1 MTKENSKSTLKI
13 LALFLTLL
21 ALLST
26 LFTPLL
32 SGFQAN
38 ASSYTLTDSLVQN
51 ASGNWVSSG
60 GKWLDRWL
68 NYNCYA
74 FAIERFEYPQ
84 KYHSLLQYQ
93 PGSLSH
99 DTEVSI
105 TRESVEY
112 IVNVVKED
120 LIAIGYDG
128 SSISVS
134 TDIPSINNNQ
144 QLICVRTSSPSATDW
159 DYHFMRY
166 DLATNAW
173 YHKPGNTAILKYKYT
188 PSNTRD
194 WIQEGSKNGIES
206 CNSITYTSTIYF
218 IKYNKN
224 IFDPTRESSTISK
237 NIPAGKDTMIEIN
250 CSTSTTG
257 HFVVTANSSIKAKL
271 YNDQM
276 NEIATFSGTTTI
288 NELRTLTAGKY
299 YLQVMFLSTSD
310 SGSIQSSFYTHLSGA
325 HCIICD
331 HGVGGQHTYN
341 DSFTWKNDRQHL
353 ARCSCGLTKMKGHG
367 VRAGSFV
374 GGYAIC
380 IQCGGRASVGIVDPG
395 PFSNTTLPCS
405 VNGSYI
411 LPNGVIVLVEADI
424 AAFLQGTLVFTQ
436 GTLLNIAA

>member
-1 MTKENSKSTLKI
+1 MTKENSKSILKI

-26 LFTPLL
+26 LFSPLL
-32 SGFQAN
+32 SDLQAN

-51 ASGNWVSSG
+51 ESGSWVSSG

-74 FAIERFEYPQ
+74 FAVERFEYPK
-84 KYHSLLQYQ
+84 KYTSRFQYQ
-93 PGSLSH
+93 PGDFSH
-99 DTEVSI
+99 NTGLNI
-105 TRESVEY
+105 TRKSAEY
-112 IVNVVKED
+112 IANAVKDD
-120 LIAIGYDG
+120 LVAIGHEE
-128 SSISVS
+128 SSISIS
-134 TDIPSINNNQ
+134 TAIPTVNSNQ
-144 QLICVRTSSPSATDW
+144 QLICIRTTSSNAFIW
-159 DYHFMRY
+159 DYHFMRF
-166 DLATNAW
+166 DSDTNAW
-173 YHKPGNTAILKYKYT
+173 YHKPGPTAILKYKYT
-188 PSNTRD
+188 PTNDRHWKAEAFDENGVQSSNL
-194 WIQEGSKNGIES
+194 
-206 CNSITYTSTIYF
+206 TYTSTIYF

-237 NIPAGKDTMIEIN
+237 NIPAGKDTMIEMN

-257 HFVVTANSSIKAKL
+257 HFVLTANNSVKATL

-276 NEIATFSGTTTI
+276 DPLISVYGTTI

-331 HGVGGQHTYN
+331 HGVGGQHTYD
-341 DSFTWKNDRQHL
+341 DSYMWKNDRQHL
-353 ARCSCGLTKMKGHG
+353 AKCSCGLTKMNGHA

-374 GGYAIC
+374 GGYATC
-380 IQCGGRASVGIVDPG
+380 IQCGGRASIGFVVPG
-395 PFSNTTLPCS
+395 SFSTTTLPCS
-405 VNGSYI
+405 ANGSYI
-411 LPNGVIVLVEADI
+411 LPNGVIVLVEADV
-424 AAFLQGTLVFTQ
+424 ASFLQGTLVFTQ

>member
-38 ASSYTLTDSLVQN
+38 AAAYTLTDSLIQN
-51 ASGNWVSSG
+51 ESGNWVSSG

-112 IVNVVKED
+112 IVNIVKED

-166 DLATNAW
+166 DSETDAW
-173 YHKPGNTAILKYKYT
+173 YHKPGPTAILKYKYVPT
-188 PSNTRD
+188 YNRPWKAEHYD
-194 WIQEGSKNGIES
+194 ENGAHS
-206 CNSITYTSTIYF
+206 SSITYTSTIYF
-218 IKYNKN
+218 IKYDKN
-224 IFDPTRESSTISK
+224 IFTPTSKSSTVSK
-237 NIPAGKDTMIEIN
+237 NIPAGKDTMIEMN
-250 CSTSTTG
+250 CSTTTTG
-257 HFVVTANSSIKAKL
+257 HFVATADYSIKATL
-271 YNDQM
+271 YGEQMDQ
-276 NEIATFSGTTTI
+276 IATFNGTTI

-310 SGSIQSSFYTHLSGA
+310 SGSIQLSFYTHVDGER
-325 HCIICD
+325 CIVCD
-331 HGVGGQHTYN
+331 HGVGGQHTYD
-341 DSFTWKNDRQHL
+341 DSYTWKNDRQHL
-353 ARCSCGLTKMKGHG
+353 ARCSCGLTKMKGHA

-374 GGYAIC
+374 GGYATC

-405 VNGSYI
+405 ANGSYI